1 MIQKPSLEKAS
12 KQWLKYK
19 ESADKAISEGNYDL
33 SESVLFAAL
42 TEAQEYFEETDYQLI
57 YTLEKLVQSL
67 WFLGR
72 FDEAIEHCQKL
83 VDIHERHPE
92 ELEPVNRL
100 AYTINLAMVNHAARQ
115 FDRGDRYYLDAY
127 NLART
132 VFGVDHIIVQKI
144 RGLHADLLDKAGY
157 TEKMESLHVE
167 PKVITTSDWLPS
179 EVLKMI
185 KDSLGSPAAIPASS
199 ASAPSISTVPQS
211 KTSAYGG
218 MKLPPS
224 SGAPVPGAMMPPPP
238 PDLGTVAKT
247 GAEKDSE
254 VKESPRKTASRSASA
269 QGAPPIQEEP
279 EVVDYSEGLPPVS
292 ASVKVVTPGP
302 GEIAVCFSKAEAEA
316 VFLSNQFTA
325 KSNQESGDIEVAVLL
340 QMINLKLLEQFEVKD
355 DMLLVTLDSLVQ
367 LKQQMGLTKDAVD
380 YAKKAHELRIDL
392 HGEGNIDVAH
402 SANKLAGIYYGLG
415 YLDEAVELTEFC
427 IKVYQDRLGE
437 EHPSVASSLHNLAT
451 LYHVQKKYTKAEE
464 KYKLCLELKNK
475 IFGSNHPS
483 TSRLLKSY
491 AELLRETHREME
503 AEHMSTM
510 AMGMIT
516 GSWKAISEE
525 EIKEKEKQEAE
536 EEANCENCKWPL
548 NGQTNCQVC
557 GHRPRK
563 RPTTSFSDL

>member
-12 KQWLKYK
+12 RQWLKYK

-127 NLART
+127 NLAKK

-185 KDSLGSPAAIPASS
+185 KDSLGSPAAAPVSS
-199 ASAPSISTVPQS
+199 ASAPSSVPQGQA
-211 KTSAYGG
+211 SAYGG

-224 SGAPVPGAMMPPPP
+224 SGAPVPGTMMPPPP
-238 PDLGTVAKT
+238 PDLGKVRDT
-247 GAEKDSE
+247 E
-254 VKESPRKTASRSASA
+254 VKESPRKTAAKSASA

-292 ASVKVVTPGP
+292 ASNTAVTPGP

-355 DMLLVTLDSLVQ
+355 DMLLETLDSLVQ
-367 LKQQMGLTKDAVD
+367 LKQQMGLTKDAVE

-402 SANKLAGIYYGLG
+402 SANKLAGIYYSLG

-548 NGQTNCQVC
+548 KGQTNCQVC

>member
-115 FDRGDRYYLDAY
+115 FDQGDRYYLDAF
-127 NLART
+127 NLAKK
-132 VFGVDHIIVQKI
+132 VFGTEHIIVEKI

-157 TEKMESLHVE
+157 TEKMQSLHIE

-185 KDSLGSPAAIPASS
+185 KDSLGSPAATPACSS
-199 ASAPSISTVPQS
+199 PPSPPQGQP
-211 KTSAYGG
+211 GG
-218 MKLPPS
+218 GIKLPPS
-224 SGAPVPGAMMPPPP
+224 SGASLPGSMMPPPP
-238 PDLGTVAKT
+238 PDLSTAQNVSSAPPVEG
-247 GAEKDSE
+247 
-254 VKESPRKTASRSASA
+254 KESSSRSASHQDDSA
-269 QGAPPIQEEP
+269 HGAPPIQQEP
-279 EVVDYSEGLPPVS
+279 QVVDYGEGLPPVS
-292 ASVKVVTPGP
+292 ATSTVVTPGP

-355 DMLLVTLDSLVQ
+355 DMLLETLDSLVQ
-367 LKQQMGLTKDAVD
+367 LKQQMGLTKDAVE

-402 SANKLAGIYYGLG
+402 SANKLAGIYYSLG
-415 YLDEAVELTEFC
+415 YLDEAVNLTEFC
-427 IKVYQDRLGE
+427 IKVYEDRLGA

-464 KYKLCLELKNK
+464 KYKQCLELKNK

-548 NGQTNCQVC
+548 KGQTTCQVC

-563 RPTTSFSDL
+563 RPTTAFSDL